1 MRTSSNDDDGLEL
14 FKNTLLCF
22 NGIVSHLNLT
32 SVYFR
37 VQTSFFALP
46 VSFPIDSS
54 LQTWIISIAVPLV
67 IGMPLEASKET
78 GKTLSL

>member
-1 MRTSSNDDDGLEL
+1 MGLSVTL
-14 FKNTLLCF
+14 ISRVFIFVFKQAFL
-22 NGIVSHLNLT
+22 
-32 SVYFR
+32 R
-37 VQTSFFALP
+37 LP